1 METVLAVRVG
11 LGLSATCG
19 FRVFVP
25 LLGIGIAAHSGY
37 LTLASN
43 FSWIGTWPAII
54 AFGLAT
60 GLEVAGYY
68 LPWFDNLL
76 DTIATPSAVL
86 AGIIATASM
95 VTDVSPFI
103 QWSLAVIGGGGVAG
117 VVQGG
122 SVVVRGLSS
131 TTTGGIGNPIVS
143 TTELVGS
150 ILGTILAIVLPILAI
165 LALLLFGVVV
175 YRWVF
180 REKKKQKTE
189 KAAKEVAPSGACNH
203 RTFCES
209 RFSLGETRKNLT
221 FGVVLTKL
229 PLSERT
235 EHDLV
240 YNQKRRERN
249 AGCGTKKSLRA
260 DCTTCWI
267 GKPLNLPV

>member
-1 METVLAVRVG
+1 METIMAVMVG

-25 LLGIGIAAHSGY
+25 LLGIGIAAHGGHV
-37 LTLASN
+37 TLASG
-43 FSWIGTWPAII
+43 FVWIGTWPAII

-60 GLEVAGYY
+60 CLEVAGYY

-76 DTIATPSAVL
+76 DTIATPAAVI
-86 AGIIATASM
+86 AGIVATASM
-95 VTDVSPFI
+95 ITDVSPFL

-131 TTTGGIGNPIVS
+131 TTTGGIGNPVVS

-165 LALLLFGVVV
+165 LALVLFGVVV

-180 REKKKQKTE
+180 REKEKQQTE
-189 KAAKEVAPSGACNH
+189 KA
-203 RTFCES
+203 T
-209 RFSLGETRKNLT
+209 
-221 FGVVLTKL
+221 
-229 PLSERT
+229 ERT
-235 EHDLV
+235 
-240 YNQKRRERN
+240 
-249 AGCGTKKSLRA
+249 TTSRA
-260 DCTTCWI
+260 
-267 GKPLNLPV
+267 